1 MKIGK
6 YQITAN
12 QRETSLY
19 QWVEAVE
26 PEGGNPVILQVLRVE
41 LSKKD
46 LDYLMSYFD
55 TLQALAI
62 NRTEIWSPQQQ
73 FSQADYPLVLV
84 YPHLTVTP
92 LTEVLKQATKEEAL
106 KWWKKAS
113 ESLHILHNSS
123 LVHGYVSP
131 DSFVVAGQ
139 NLYLTNFG
147 YPPLLEQGNQ
157 QAFEE
162 CREFLAPE
170 VLQQQGLLLAAD
182 IYAFAKTVG
191 SCHPQM
197 TGTSWYSQATKP
209 NPDQRLKGIRTSFT
223 ALERAFKITFGL
235 NNPKK
240 PEPPPNPNPEE
251 TTKTDI
257 IPKHLLDVTVEPPDG
272 GLVITD
278 NSTYLANK
286 VATVTATASSG
297 WQFEG
302 WSGDLSGTENPAKV
316 RMDGDKAIVAN
327 FIGVPSSR
335 ELIVSPSGAGHYRTI
350 SEAIRIAPVNA
361 TIRVMPGVYRESLV
375 LDKAVEILGMGT
387 VEEIIVE
394 NTDAPCLLMQT
405 ESASVLGLTLRGRAG
420 LSGNKHY
427 AVDIPEGELILEGC
441 DITSDSLACVAI
453 HGSQANPT
461 ISNCQIHDGKEGG
474 IYVFDQGQGRIENCD
489 IYSNTGAGVW
499 ITKEGTPVIFRC
511 QIHDQVSHSGIYIDE
526 NGLGQVKD
534 CDIFGNAYAG
544 VFIKKDSNPLI
555 QGCRIHD
562 GKQRGI
568 LVAENG
574 KSIIINCNIFSNNMA
589 GVEIKIGANPTIRNC
604 QIHDG
609 KDAGI
614 FVNDKGQ
621 GIIENCTISG
631 NALTGI
637 KIHKEA
643 NPTIR
648 DCKIDHQIDDRK
660 PEPQPRTD
668 ERSQQQKEAEERQRR
683 EAERLRQQKQEKERQ
698 HREAERLQ
706 KQTEKQVKVVTSF
719 IGLFLATTTLGWFFV
734 PVESW
739 TLIAN
744 FPMPFRN
751 YLILGILINI
761 SSFPAIFM
769 DIDKYSPEF
778 IKNGGKIIFIF
789 LGSLGVLISKSLDD
803 LARFSDDIGRFLA
816 PLFNGLSK
824 FYSSQKS
831 NNSSYVNP
839 YKIESKNFWERL
851 FENKEFFSNNTEQ
864 ICRNVRPVQPLSP
877 DELLIPKS
885 PICLN
890 PPCPRRPPSGLNSPL
905 NSTVR
910 LNLNLPSSN
919 ETSCY
924 VREIPNYQTNEWGR
938 VSIYLIIIV
947 ILTSLVNLVIF
958 GILSAILKD
967 SLNNKIKVQ
976 AIFTAFLGLVIG
988 WQVHHSL

>member
-223 ALERAFKITFGL
+223 ALERAFNILFGL

-240 PEPPPNPNPEE
+240 PEPKPQPEPINSNG
-251 TTKTDI
+251 TI
-257 IPKHLLDVTVEPPDG
+257 IPKYLLDVTVEPPDG

-427 AVDIPEGELILEGC
+427 AVDI
-441 DITSDSLACVAI
+441 
-453 HGSQANPT
+453 
-461 ISNCQIHDGKEGG
+461 
-474 IYVFDQGQGRIENCD
+474 
-489 IYSNTGAGVW
+489 
-499 ITKEGTPVIFRC
+499 
-511 QIHDQVSHSGIYIDE
+511 
-526 NGLGQVKD
+526 
-534 CDIFGNAYAG
+534 
-544 VFIKKDSNPLI
+544 
-555 QGCRIHD
+555 
-562 GKQRGI
+562 
-568 LVAENG
+568 
-574 KSIIINCNIFSNNMA
+574 
-589 GVEIKIGANPTIRNC
+589 
-604 QIHDG
+604 
-609 KDAGI
+609 
-614 FVNDKGQ
+614 
-621 GIIENCTISG
+621 
-631 NALTGI
+631 
-637 KIHKEA
+637 
-643 NPTIR
+643 
-648 DCKIDHQIDDRK
+648 
-660 PEPQPRTD
+660 
-668 ERSQQQKEAEERQRR
+668 
-683 EAERLRQQKQEKERQ
+683 
-698 HREAERLQ
+698 
-706 KQTEKQVKVVTSF
+706 
-719 IGLFLATTTLGWFFV
+719 
-734 PVESW
+734 
-739 TLIAN
+739 
-744 FPMPFRN
+744 
-751 YLILGILINI
+751 
-761 SSFPAIFM
+761 
-769 DIDKYSPEF
+769 
-778 IKNGGKIIFIF
+778 
-789 LGSLGVLISKSLDD
+789 
-803 LARFSDDIGRFLA
+803 
-816 PLFNGLSK
+816 
-824 FYSSQKS
+824 
-831 NNSSYVNP
+831 
-839 YKIESKNFWERL
+839 RL
-851 FENKEFFSNNTEQ
+851 F
-864 ICRNVRPVQPLSP
+864 
-877 DELLIPKS
+877 
-885 PICLN
+885 
-890 PPCPRRPPSGLNSPL
+890 
-905 NSTVR
+905 
-910 LNLNLPSSN
+910 
-919 ETSCY
+919 
-924 VREIPNYQTNEWGR
+924 
-938 VSIYLIIIV
+938 
-947 ILTSLVNLVIF
+947 
-958 GILSAILKD
+958 
-967 SLNNKIKVQ
+967 
-976 AIFTAFLGLVIG
+976 
-988 WQVHHSL
+988 